1 MAGRKRF
8 TEIVSPTFDDITVN
22 PEGTPIQ
29 APEAL
34 LPRQVSLPA
43 SWYMGAHGD
52 PIARF
57 DYLVLELHDDGTVT
71 WRSDEPTKEGE

>member
-1 MAGRKRF
+1 MAERKKVR
-8 TEIVSPTFDDITVN
+8 EISV
-22 PEGTPIQ
+22 
-29 APEAL
+29 
-34 LPRQVSLPA
+34 PA

-52 PIARF
+52 PVARF